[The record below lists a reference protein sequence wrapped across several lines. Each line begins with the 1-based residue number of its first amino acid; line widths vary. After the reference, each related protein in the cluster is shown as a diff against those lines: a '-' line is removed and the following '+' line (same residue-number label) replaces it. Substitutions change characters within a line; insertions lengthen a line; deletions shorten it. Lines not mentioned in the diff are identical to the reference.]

1 MKPRKLSKKEMS
13 ELIPMLDKL
22 SKAFAMMGI
31 SAKEAAVSF
40 GNGAAKI
47 ASYQKNKKHK

>member
-1 MKPRKLSKKEMS
+1 MSKKLSKKEMA
-13 ELIPMLDKL
+13 ELIPILDKL

-31 SAKEAAVSF
+31 SAKEAAASL
-40 GNGAAKI
+40 GKGAAKM